1 MPRIFRHYVPY
12 RLLALAALEA
22 CVVFASVFAG
32 LRLSRLVLEP
42 IPPGPGP
49 GLPKAVALSVIVL
62 ALFYICDFY
71 DLRRAYGRGEIGLKV
86 CLALAGAYLVM
97 AAVGYLSA
105 ALRLERI
112 AYAFS
117 FVVSLT
123 MLLGTRLIF
132 EHVAQSSR
140 HRRRLLL
147 LGSGRAAEVIAHAVN
162 GSNPNY
168 ELLGCVDGQPERIGR
183 EVNGVKI
190 LGTVQDLPRLS
201 RTVRPDLIVVALA
214 ERRHSLPL
222 AAILECKLRGI
233 EVQDWPNFY
242 EKLTRKIHLTE
253 LRPSWLVFSDGF
265 AKGNF
270 TPAVK
275 RTLDI
280 LMAAVGLAL
289 SLPLFPLIAV
299 LIKLDSP
306 GRVVYRQERV
316 GRGGE
321 VFWLLKFRSMRL
333 DAETDT
339 GPVWADAHD
348 PRVTRVGRLL
358 RRSRLDELPQLI
370 NVLRGEMSLVGPRP
384 ERPAFV
390 AELQEK
396 VPFYTYRLAV
406 KPGLTGWAQVNYRY
420 GCTIAD
426 ALEKLEYDFYYIK
439 NLSIFLDLVIV
450 LQTVQVVLLG
460 KGSR

>member
-1 MPRIFRHYVPY
+1 M
-12 RLLALAALEA
+12 
-22 CVVFASVFAG
+22 
-32 LRLSRLVLEP
+32 
-42 IPPGPGP
+42 
-49 GLPKAVALSVIVL
+49 
-62 ALFYICDFY
+62 
-71 DLRRAYGRGEIGLKV
+71 
-86 CLALAGAYLVM
+86 
-97 AAVGYLSA
+97 
-105 ALRLERI
+105 
-112 AYAFS
+112 
-117 FVVSLT
+117 
-123 MLLGTRLIF
+123 
-132 EHVAQSSR
+132 
-140 HRRRLLL
+140 
-147 LGSGRAAEVIAHAVN
+147 
-162 GSNPNY
+162 
-168 ELLGCVDGQPERIGR
+168 
-183 EVNGVKI
+183 
-190 LGTVQDLPRLS
+190 
-201 RTVRPDLIVVALA
+201 
-214 ERRHSLPL
+214 
-222 AAILECKLRGI
+222 
-233 EVQDWPNFY
+233 
-242 EKLTRKIHLTE
+242 
-253 LRPSWLVFSDGF
+253 
-265 AKGNF
+265 
-270 TPAVK
+270 K

-289 SLPLFPLIAV
+289 SLPLVPLIAV

-306 GRVVYRQERV
+306 GPVVYRQERV

-321 VFWLLKFRSMRL
+321 SFWLLKFRSMRL

-370 NVLRGEMSLVGPRP
+370 NILRGEMSLVGPRP